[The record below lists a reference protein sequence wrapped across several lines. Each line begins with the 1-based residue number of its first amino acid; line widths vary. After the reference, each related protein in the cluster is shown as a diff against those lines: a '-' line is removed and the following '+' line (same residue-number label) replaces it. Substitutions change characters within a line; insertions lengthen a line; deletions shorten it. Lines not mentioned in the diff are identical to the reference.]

1 MPKLGIRGKAKKSEA
16 SSVEQPVN
24 ASKKRARTSDKP
36 PVEPVQKVAYGVIAA
51 GLVCAVV
58 LLNGG
63 FTDQLVAAKMR
74 ALPAPSTA
82 VADATPSEDATKS
95 DETKRADDAD
105 ISGGKLDTDATRDA
119 SDEVDAKAPLDLRDD
134 TIQIAPGAVVDKEAL
149 TKHLTQM
156 KPEAFLALVAS
167 VDRVISETKEGEK
180 GSRQQTLEQAYLK
193 AEKKFGSRIDASKRL
208 KLVDELNAVDYKYYV
223 AEKGDTLL
231 YLSQA
236 FGVPLGQLMEL
247 NGIGDADKINAGM
260 ILLFPLETKQP

>member
-16 SSVEQPVN
+16 SSEQTPVDV
-24 ASKKRARTSDKP
+24 SKKRARSSDKP

-51 GLVCAVV
+51 GLVCAVL

-63 FTDQLVAAKMR
+63 FTDKLVAAKMR

-82 VADATPSEDATKS
+82 VADATPSEDA
-95 DETKRADDAD
+95 KRADDAD
-105 ISGGKLDTDATRDA
+105 ISGGELDTDATRDA
-119 SDEVDAKAPLDLRDD
+119 SDEAEAKEPLDLRDD
-134 TIQIAPGAVVDKEAL
+134 TIRIAPGAVVDKETL

-167 VDRVISETKEGEK
+167 VDRVISETKSGEK
-180 GSRQQTLEQAYLK
+180 GSREQTLEQAYLK
-193 AEKKFGSRIDASKRL
+193 AEQKFGTRIDASKRL
-208 KLVDELNAVDYKYYV
+208 TLVDELNAVGYKYYV